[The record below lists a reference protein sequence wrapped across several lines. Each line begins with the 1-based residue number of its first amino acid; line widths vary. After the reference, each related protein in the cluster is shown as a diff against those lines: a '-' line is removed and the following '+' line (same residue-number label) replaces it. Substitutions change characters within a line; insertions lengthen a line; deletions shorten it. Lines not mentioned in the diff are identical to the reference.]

1 MIEAVLFDFSSTL
14 IHSPAWMALELRTLP
29 RDAFELLV
37 AQGHITPLSAE
48 QLAQAE
54 RVFRHARDQAD
65 AAGRETSH
73 LDDLT
78 SMVAALGLQDQ
89 VPLKLVEQTVAT
101 LHRQRLPEVTLISGA
116 TETLAKLQAHDYRIS
131 IISNAAYSPFL
142 TWTLE
147 HFELLH
153 FFEKILVSADVGVR
167 KPALDIFRIALD
179 QLELA
184 PADAVYVGDD
194 YQKDV
199 AAPKQL
205 GMRAIW
211 FRPDDAAPPPEGQAT
226 ADAIV
231 GELIQIPDWVDRWSN
246 NRA

>member
-14 IHSPAWMALELRTLP
+14 IDSPAWMALELRTLP
-29 RDAFELLV
+29 REAFELLA
-37 AQGHITPLSAE
+37 AQGHITPLRSE

-54 RVFRHARDQAD
+54 GVFRHAREQAD
-65 AAGRETSH
+65 AAGCETSH
-73 LDDLT
+73 LDDLS

-147 HFELLH
+147 RFELLH

-167 KPALDIFRIALD
+167 KPGLDIFRIALD

-194 YQKDV
+194 FQKDV

-211 FRPDDAAPPPEGQAT
+211 FRPDGAAPLPGGQVT

-231 GELIQIPDWVDRWSN
+231 SELIQVPDWVGRWSN
-246 NRA
+246 NGV

>member
-1 MIEAVLFDFSSTL
+1 MIKAVLFDFSSTL
-14 IHSPAWMALELRTLP
+14 IDSPAWMALEIRTLP
-29 RDAFELLV
+29 REAFELFS
-37 AQGHITPLSAE
+37 AQGHITRLSAE

-54 RVFRHARDQAD
+54 GVFRHAREQAD
-65 AAGRETSH
+65 AAGRETNH
-73 LDDLT
+73 VDDLS
-78 SMVAALGLQDQ
+78 SMIAVLGLQDQ
-89 VPLKLVEQTVAT
+89 LPLKLVELTVAT
-101 LHRQRLPEVTLISGA
+101 LHRERLPKVTLISGA
-116 TETLAKLQAHDYRIS
+116 AETLATLQAHDYRIS
-131 IISNAAYSPFL
+131 LISNAAYSPFL

-147 HFELLH
+147 RFELLH

-167 KPALDIFRIALD
+167 KPGLEIFRIALD

-211 FRPDDAAPPPEGQAT
+211 YRPDGAAPLPEGQAA

>member
-1 MIEAVLFDFSSTL
+1 
-14 IHSPAWMALELRTLP
+14 MALEIRTLP
-29 RDAFELLV
+29 EDAFELLV
-37 AQGHITPLSAE
+37 SQGHITPLGAE

-54 RVFRHARDQAD
+54 SVFQHAREVAN
-65 AAGRETSH
+65 AGERETSH
-73 LDDLT
+73 LDDLS
-78 SMVAALGLQDQ
+78 SMVEALGLQDQ
-89 VPLKLVEQTVAT
+89 VPQKLVEQTVAT
-101 LHRQRLPEVTLISGA
+101 LHRQCLPKVSLITGA
-116 TETLAKLQAHDYRIS
+116 AETLATLQAHDYRIS
-131 IISNAAYSPFL
+131 LISNAAYSPFL

-147 HFELLH
+147 RFELLH

-179 QLELA
+179 QLQLE
-184 PADAVYVGDD
+184 PADVVYVGDD

-211 FRPDDAAPPPEGQAT
+211 FRPDGAAPSPEGQAT